1 MIRFQ
6 RILCAVDFSQCSQ
19 HALDEAIA
27 IAHLYDAAITVLTVF
42 PQAIA
47 SDPFAGLPEFQPFRL
62 TDHHR
67 AHLFR
72 HLKTFAEREGAEASR
87 MEYAVREGV
96 DIHAEIL
103 EAAEQIQPDLLVI
116 GTHGRT
122 GLQHLMLGSVAEKVL
137 HRASCPVLTVAQ
149 KAPDAVPAG
158 GFRRILC
165 GVDFSECSESALRY
179 AASIAKQSAAHLE
192 VLSVVQLIPMYEVTG
207 AVPLYYP
214 GLLSELTAEIGNQ
227 LQAVVGAAAAG
238 VDVDSLV
245 TAGTPHREIVRIAD
259 ERQVDLVVVGA
270 HSHSAVERVLFGS
283 TTNHVVRRV
292 SCPVLTVRK

>member
-1 MIRFQ
+1 MIEIK
-6 RILCAVDFSQCSQ
+6 RILCAVDFSDCSR

-27 IAHLYDAAITVLTVF
+27 IGHLYDASVTVLHVF

-62 TDHHR
+62 TDQHR

-72 HLKTFAEREGAEASR
+72 HLKTFAAREGAEAAR

-96 DIHAEIL
+96 DIHVEIL
-103 EAAEQIQPDLLVI
+103 EAAEQVHPDLIVI

-137 HRASCPVLTVAQ
+137 HKAGCPVLTVSQ
-149 KAPDAVPAG
+149 KSPDAVPAG

-165 GVDFSECSESALRY
+165 GVDFSDCSISALRY
-179 AASIAKQSAAHLE
+179 AASLAKESGARLQ
-192 VLSVVQLIPMYEVTG
+192 VLSVVQLMPMYEVTG
-207 AVPLYYP
+207 TVPLYYP
-214 GLLSELTAEIGNQ
+214 GLLTELKGEIGTH
-227 LQAVVGAAAAG
+227 LEAVVSAAAAG
-238 VDVDSLV
+238 VDVQSLV
-245 TAGTPHREIVRIAD
+245 TTGTPHREIVRVAA
-259 ERQVDLVVVGA
+259 EAQVDLVVVGA
-270 HSHSAVERVLFGS
+270 HSHPAVERVLFGS

>member
-1 MIRFQ
+1 MRCATKDATAVPDHDDRDCATSCGVCATRRGNTPAAREKSRGTSARRYAIRVDAAPSSGSVLARYAVAMIRFQ

-96 DIHAEIL
+96 GIHAGIL
-103 EAAEQIQPDLLVI
+103 EAAEQ
-116 GTHGRT
+116 
-122 GLQHLMLGSVAEKVL
+122 
-137 HRASCPVLTVAQ
+137 
-149 KAPDAVPAG
+149 
-158 GFRRILC
+158 
-165 GVDFSECSESALRY
+165 
-179 AASIAKQSAAHLE
+179 
-192 VLSVVQLIPMYEVTG
+192 
-207 AVPLYYP
+207 
-214 GLLSELTAEIGNQ
+214 
-227 LQAVVGAAAAG
+227 
-238 VDVDSLV
+238 
-245 TAGTPHREIVRIAD
+245 
-259 ERQVDLVVVGA
+259 
-270 HSHSAVERVLFGS
+270 
-283 TTNHVVRRV
+283 
-292 SCPVLTVRK
+292 

>member
-149 KAPDAVPAG
+149 KAPDAVPAA

-165 GVDFSECSESALRY
+165 GVDFS
-179 AASIAKQSAAHLE
+179 
-192 VLSVVQLIPMYEVTG
+192 
-207 AVPLYYP
+207 
-214 GLLSELTAEIGNQ
+214 
-227 LQAVVGAAAAG
+227 
-238 VDVDSLV
+238 
-245 TAGTPHREIVRIAD
+245 
-259 ERQVDLVVVGA
+259 
-270 HSHSAVERVLFGS
+270 
-283 TTNHVVRRV
+283 
-292 SCPVLTVRK
+292 